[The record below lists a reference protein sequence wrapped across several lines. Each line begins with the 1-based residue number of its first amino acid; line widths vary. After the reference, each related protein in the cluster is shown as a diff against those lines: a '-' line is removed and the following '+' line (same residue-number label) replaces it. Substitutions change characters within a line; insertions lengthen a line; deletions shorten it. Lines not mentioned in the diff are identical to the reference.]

1 MPDHD
6 HPEPPFWISDKDER
20 GQPLHA
26 EVLAAAGRI
35 WRRVLALTRFSLND
49 VSRAAEI
56 LEAIAA
62 AVSRALRR
70 RRAEPAVRD
79 VDSYLLY
86 AFARRL
92 HKIAVKER
100 RFQSGHS
107 SDMLAHLAAATGR
120 TLQDLEA
127 EIQVQELMSFMDDNT
142 RRMFSLRLQG
152 YSWKE
157 IAQRLGFKSRHS
169 AEVQFNKG
177 CRAARQRMT
186 RVSKPADSRGRD

>member
-1 MPDHD
+1 MPDHE
-6 HPEPPFWISDKDER
+6 HSEPPFWISGKDQR

-26 EVLAAAGRI
+26 EVLAAAERI
-35 WRRVLALTRFSLND
+35 WPRVLALTRFSLND

-56 LEAIAA
+56 LEKIAA
-62 AVSRALRR
+62 AVSRALWRR
-70 RRAEPAVRD
+70 RSDPAVRD

-86 AFARRL
+86 AFARKL

-100 RFQSGHS
+100 RLQSGHS
-107 SDMLAHLAAATGR
+107 SDMLAYLAEATGR

-127 EIQVQELMSFMDDNT
+127 EIQMRELMSFMDDRT

-157 IAQRLGFKSRHS
+157 IAQRLGLKNRHS

-186 RVSKPADSRGRD
+186 RGSKPADSGSRD